1 MSAVTIIDNPDE
13 SRYDAFVGSELAGIA
28 AYQLRPGVITFTHTE
43 VDDAYEGE
51 GVGSTLARYAL
62 NDARR
67 RGLAVEPRCPFIASW
82 IERHS
87 DYRDLVRASQS
98 SPSTGSTSGTN
109 P

>member
-1 MSAVTIIDNPDE
+1 MSAVRIADNPDE
-13 SRYDAFVGSELAGIA
+13 SRYDAYVDSELVGIS
-28 AYQLRPGVITFTHTE
+28 AYHLRPGLITFTHTE

-51 GVGSTLARYAL
+51 GVGSTLARFAL
-62 NDARR
+62 DDARR

-82 IERHS
+82 IERHP
-87 DYRDLVRASQS
+87 DYRDLVRHSHT

>member
-1 MSAVTIIDNPDE
+1 MSDVVIGDNPDQ
-13 SRYDAFVGSELAGIA
+13 SRYDAHVGTELAGIA

-51 GVGSTLARYAL
+51 GIGGTLARYAL
-62 NDARR
+62 DDARR

-82 IERHS
+82 IDRHP
-87 DYRDLVRASQS
+87 DYRDLVRSSQT